1 MTKTEYIAH
10 LRSLGLCKDMAECMA
25 GQKVNP
31 IEMPNTL
38 SEAVIDF
45 AWWEKTE
52 EGYFF
57 WDAFYCALELAEQQ
71 DELQDELDLK
81 GLK

>member
-25 GQKVNP
+25 GQATAFFKEITASDAVNKFV
-31 IEMPNTL
+31 
-38 SEAVIDF
+38 SWDR
-45 AWWEKTE
+45 TE
-52 EGYFF
+52 EGYMF
-57 WDAFYCALELAEQQ
+57 WSSFYWALHWAEG
-71 DELQDELDLK
+71 QDELDLK